1 MKSSELFVFAIPIL
15 IVHVLFRAISIHVTT
30 IVLFFY
36 LLILFVKFILGMNWD
51 LGKKFSS
58 VSSLFNFLKLSGNL
72 KNVAQLRFFNTKFLM
87 RIYGICLSSC
97 SGEHLLSLQQ
107 QDLPTFNISSKSNQK

>member
-15 IVHVLFRAISIHVTT
+15 IVHVLFRAISIHVTS

-51 LGKKFSS
+51 LGKKISS
-58 VSSLFNFLKLSGNL
+58 VSSLLNFLKLSGNL
-72 KNVAQLRFFNTKFLM
+72 KNAQLRLFNTKFLM

-107 QDLPTFNISSKSNQK
+107 QDLPTFNVSSKSNQK